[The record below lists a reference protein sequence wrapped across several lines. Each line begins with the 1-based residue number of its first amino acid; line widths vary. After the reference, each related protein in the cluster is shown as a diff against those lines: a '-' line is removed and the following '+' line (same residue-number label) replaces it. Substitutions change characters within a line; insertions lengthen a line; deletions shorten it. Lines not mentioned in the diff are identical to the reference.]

1 MMSADQYDFIIVGGG
16 SAGSALA
23 SRLSAEPGS
32 KVLVL
37 EAGRP
42 DYRLDVLI
50 HMPAALTFP
59 IGNRFYDWGYQS
71 EPEPQLSGR
80 RIYHARGK
88 VLGGSSSINGMIF
101 QRGNPLDY
109 ERWAADP
116 GMANWDYR
124 HCLPYFKRM
133 ENCLAGDAEYRG
145 HAGPLVLERGPA
157 ASVLF
162 QAFFA
167 AAEQAGYPRTSDVN
181 GYKQEGF
188 AAFDCNVH
196 RGRRLSAARAYL
208 HPAMS
213 RPNLTVRTRALATR
227 ILFDGTRAV
236 GVQYKPARGAPVMVH
251 GKEIICCGGAINTP
265 QLLQL
270 SGVGN
275 ARELEALGIDPVA
288 DLPGVGENLQDH
300 LEVYV
305 QYACKQPVS
314 MQPSLAKWK
323 RPYIGAQWLFLRSG
337 PAATNHFEGGGF
349 VRSNEDVA
357 YPNLM
362 FHFLPVAIR
371 YDGSSPAGGHGYQV
385 HIGPM
390 YSDARGSVKI
400 RSADPGE
407 HPALRF
413 NYLST
418 AQDRRE
424 WVEAIK
430 VARTILNQPALDE
443 YNGGEL
449 SPGRKVA
456 SDEQVLDWVARDA
469 ETALH
474 PSCTARMGTD
484 AMSVLDP
491 SSLRVHGLD
500 GLRVTDASAMPYV
513 TNGNIYAP
521 VMMMAEK
528 AADLILGNTPLPP
541 QEVAFYRHR
550 GSTSAPSDSGA
561 AT

>member
-1 MMSADQYDFIIVGGG
+1 MYDFVIVGGG

-23 SRLSAEPGS
+23 NRLSAVPENR
-32 KVLVL
+32 VLVL

-42 DYRLDVLI
+42 DYPWDVFI

-59 IGNRFYDWGYQS
+59 IGSRFYDWKYES
-71 EPEPQLSGR
+71 EPEPYMNGR

-109 ERWAADP
+109 ERWGADD
-116 GMANWDYR
+116 GMKSWDFA

-133 ENCLAGDAEYRG
+133 ENCLAGSDEFRG
-145 HAGPLVLERGPA
+145 HDGPLILERGP
-157 ASVLF
+157 VENPLF
-162 QAFFA
+162 PAFFA
-167 AAEQAGYPRTSDVN
+167 AAQEAGYPLTDDVN
-181 GYKQEGF
+181 GYRQEGF
-188 AAFDCNVH
+188 APFDRTLH

-208 HPAMS
+208 HPVKR
-213 RPNLTVRTRALATR
+213 RPNLTVATRALVTKV
-227 ILFDGTRAV
+227 LFEGSRAV
-236 GVQYKPARGAPVMVH
+236 GVEFTRGRRTHRVRAAEV
-251 GKEIICCGGAINTP
+251 ILCGGAINSP

-270 SGVGN
+270 SGIGN
-275 ARELEALGIDPVA
+275 ADELTALGVGVVH

-305 QYACKQPVS
+305 QYACRQPVS
-314 MQPSLAKWK
+314 LAPSMAMWR
-323 RPYIGAQWLFLRSG
+323 RPFIGAQWLFLRSG
-337 PAATNHFEGGGF
+337 PGASNHFEGGGF
-349 VRSNEDVA
+349 ARSNDEVD

-362 FHFLPVAIR
+362 FHFLPIAIR

-400 RSADPGE
+400 KSTDPRE

-418 AQDRRE
+418 GQDRRE
-424 WVEAIK
+424 WVEAIR
-430 VARTILNQPALDE
+430 VARDILGRPALDPF
-443 YNGGEL
+443 NAGEI
-449 SPGRKVA
+449 SPGPSVET
-456 SDEQVLDWVARDA
+456 DQEILDWVARDA

-474 PSCTARMGTD
+474 PSCTCAMGTGEL
-484 AMSVLDP
+484 SVVDP
-491 SSLRVHGLD
+491 SSMRVHGVD
-500 GLRVTDASAMPYV
+500 GLRVVDASVMPYV

-521 VMMMAEK
+521 VMMVAEK
-528 AADLILGNTPLPP
+528 SADLILGNTPLPP
-541 QEVAFYRHR
+541 DPAPFHRHSR
-550 GSTSAPSDSGA
+550 
-561 AT
+561 